1 MIFSR
6 MKIKPKFFILD
17 LDGVFTDGKFLY
29 SKEGKEYKIFG
40 PDDHDALKALI
51 SFLEIHVVTA
61 DARGFEISK
70 RRIVDDMGLSL
81 SLVGAK
87 DRAKWIGENFDL
99 KRTIY
104 MGDGFFDH
112 KVFDKVSYAI
122 APSDALERTRRW
134 ADYITS
140 NRGGERA
147 VTEACIHIAKKFF
160 NVSL

>member
-29 SKEGKEYKIFG
+29 SKEGKEYKVFG
-40 PDDHDALKALI
+40 PDDHDALKALTN
-51 SFLEIHVVTA
+51 FLKIHVVTA
-61 DARGFEISK
+61 DARGFGISK
-70 RRIVDDMGLSL
+70 RRIVDDMGLPL
-81 SLVGAK
+81 SLVAAK
-87 DRAKWIGENFDL
+87 ERVEWISENYDL
-99 KRTIY
+99 ESTIY

-122 APSDALERTRRW
+122 APSDALKRTRRG
-134 ADYITS
+134 ADYVTTS
-140 NRGGERA
+140 GGGERA

-160 NVSL
+160 KVSL